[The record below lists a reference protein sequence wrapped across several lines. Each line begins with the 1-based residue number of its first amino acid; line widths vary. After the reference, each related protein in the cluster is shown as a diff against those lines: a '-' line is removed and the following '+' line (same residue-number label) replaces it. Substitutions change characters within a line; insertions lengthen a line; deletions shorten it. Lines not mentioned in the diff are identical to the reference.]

1 VLNVIT
7 SRRFFPP
14 ILVILGFAAFF
25 SSCDFNGQGYG
36 VVLWSDSP
44 DLLSDG
50 AVARVEERSEIND
63 TVTLRLPDSKET
75 VTFDAWR
82 VSIFADESEAA
93 AYAERIAPFRESFA
107 LAGRNALPV
116 RASADRASRIV
127 YRLRSDE
134 RVRILTRSEETSDEA
149 GFVDYWYEVLT
160 EEGVSGWVFGFFLK
174 MPSEGPEVAEEDPK
188 LATILSTVWRPVYFA
203 EMIQSGRYDLS
214 RFRPEYGLFPV
225 PEENRFDL
233 RLIGSTASFEYE
245 EMANAA
251 FNVYVARGTSLQIT
265 YRNERTI
272 SIQYSVDGEGYSI
285 AMERIQEDIPEL
297 IQEELDRRNAIRDE
311 LVERGP
317 ILRSNSYGTITVE
330 PDGTLRWTGFDALVP
345 RIIPSNTS
353 GEGRLDFDLY
363 VSERFSDRYDGAATL
378 SLESPSGPVRIPLLY
393 VYTSTGIRL
402 IPLSNQDVRR
412 NLVINEPSSPVVLFF
427 SFDG

>member
-1 VLNVIT
+1 MLNVIT
-7 SRRFFPP
+7 SRRFIRP
-14 ILVILGFAAFF
+14 ILAILGFAALF
-25 SSCDFNGQGYG
+25 SSCDLNGEGYG

-44 DLLSDG
+44 DLLSNG
-50 AVARVEERSEIND
+50 AVARVEERSQINE
-63 TVTLRLPDSKET
+63 TVTLRLPDSRET
-75 VTFDAWR
+75 AVFETWR
-82 VSIFADESEAA
+82 VRVFEDQAEAE
-93 AYAERIAPFRESFA
+93 AYAAELEPYRERFG

-116 RASADRASRIV
+116 RESADRTSRIV

-134 RVRILTRSEETSDEA
+134 EVRILTRSEETSDEA

-160 EEGVSGWVFGFFLK
+160 REGVSGWVFGYFLR
-174 MPSEGPEVAEEDPK
+174 MPSEGPEVAAEDPK

-203 EMIQSGRYDLS
+203 EMIESGRYDLA

-233 RLIGSTASFEYE
+233 RLVGTTASFEYE
-245 EMANAA
+245 EVANAA
-251 FNVYVARGTSLQIT
+251 LDVYVARGTSLQIT
-265 YRNERTI
+265 YRNEQTI
-272 SIQYSVDGEGYSI
+272 SIQYSVDGSGSSI
-285 AMERIQEDIPEL
+285 AMERIDADIPGL
-297 IQEELDRRNAIRDE
+297 IEAEIARRNAIRDQ

-317 ILRSNSYGTITVE
+317 VLRSNSYGTITVE

-345 RIIPSNTS
+345 RIIPSNSS

-363 VSERFSDRYDGAATL
+363 VSEQFSERYDGAATL
-378 SLESPSGPVRIPLLY
+378 SLENPSGRVQIPLLY

-402 IPLSNQDVRR
+402 IPLSNQDVRQ

-427 SFDG
+427 SFDS